1 MLQTFI
7 QSSCQFHILLITD
20 WNDPGIDLAPLNQLL
35 PGIICRRIIT
45 YNKLPVSK
53 SLHTNR
59 RYCLVHSVRTI
70 INTHNNRYLR
80 PVPYYTSHLFTFFT
94 VTRFCHIIYLVI
106 LSFYI
111 FHYKKGFLCRQLLF
125 CDFIEYFHGS
135 QEDFTVTCLFFQQ

>member
-1 MLQTFI
+1 MLQAFI
-7 QSSCQFHILLITD
+7 QSSRQFHILFITD
-20 WNDPGIDLAPLNQLL
+20 RNDSGIDLAPLNQLF
-35 PGIICRRIIT
+35 PGIIRGRIVT

-59 RYCLVHSVRTI
+59 RYSLVHSVRTI

-111 FHYKKGFLCRQLLF
+111 FHCKKVFLYRQLLF
-125 CDFIEYFHGS
+125 FDFIDYFHGS
-135 QEDFTVTCLFFQQ
+135 